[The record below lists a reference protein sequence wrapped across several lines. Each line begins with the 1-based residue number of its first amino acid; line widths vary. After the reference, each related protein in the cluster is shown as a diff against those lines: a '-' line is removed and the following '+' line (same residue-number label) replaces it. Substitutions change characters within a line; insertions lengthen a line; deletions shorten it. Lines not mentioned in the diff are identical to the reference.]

1 MLKRLRKTTKV
12 LKQYSHIQIFRI
24 FVLILR
30 NYLYF
35 ICFRL
40 KKWHISNI
48 RYFRQ
53 YQESSLRILDFLN
66 PKIVIEFG
74 CGLGEVSRNINN
86 LERLILIDED
96 PQIIKI
102 LKLFKRK
109 NETIAQFDF
118 CDSSSVVSYLK
129 SIGIA
134 KIDALVALN
143 FLHQLDKQDIV
154 DALALYHDLLE
165 IEYVLIDLAVEGE
178 SGFRHPLSLAN
189 EIGTIIEFYEIE
201 EKFTQDNFRWGLC
214 LLKLDSRYP
223 GSKSK

>member
-1 MLKRLRKTTKV
+1 MLKRLRKITKV
-12 LKQYSHIQIFRI
+12 LEQYSHVQIFRI
-24 FVLILR
+24 FALILR

-40 KKWHISNI
+40 KRWHIGNI

-53 YQESSLRILDFLN
+53 YQETSLKILDFLD

-74 CGLGEVSRNINN
+74 CGLGEISRNINN
-86 LERLILIDED
+86 LEHSILIDVD

-109 NETIAQFDF
+109 NEIIVQFDF
-118 CDSSSVVSYLK
+118 CDSSGVVSYLK
-129 SIGIA
+129 SIGIE
-134 KIDALVALN
+134 KIDVLVALN
-143 FLHQLDKQDIV
+143 FLHQLDKKDIV

-165 IEYVLIDLAVEGE
+165 FKYVLIDLAVEGE
-178 SGFRHPLSLAN
+178 SGFRHPLSLAY
-189 EIGTIIEFYEIE
+189 EIGTLIEFYEVE